1 MLSRLIDAFG
11 DRLGWL
17 AVAAAG
23 VAVVAYCLGCFNG
36 AVVVSRYILRDDVRS
51 HGSGNAGLTNFHRVF
66 GGPLTVVVILSDVV
80 KAVLAVMFAVFIAE
94 HISPDLV
101 PLAKYWAGTFC
112 LLGHMYPCTFQF
124 RGGKGILSG
133 GTIAIMMGFDSGNPY
148 SWCIPVVVWGGF
160 LILAVATRYVSL
172 GSCWAGF
179 SFPFVSWFVYR
190 DSLTLLLA
198 VIVGGLIL
206 WKHRGNIVRLIKGT
220 ESKFTLHKKPA
231 AGAEQA
237 VEAQKPAEETPAE
250 AELSASVEMA
260 EESPVEM
267 VGDAPAEETAP
278 VDEPP
283 VEEEIPVEEPAVET
297 SPAEEPSTE
306 GEAPVEETP
315 AAGPAG
321 EEPDEKPAGET
332 SEKPA
337 AKQNKKRRRRPSK
350 KPAQGESAE
359 EPAAGEDKQ

>member
-1 MLSRLIDAFG
+1 MLSHLIDAFG

-36 AVVVSRYILRDDVRS
+36 AVVVSRYILRDDVRN

-66 GGPLTVVVILSDVV
+66 GGPLTAVVILSDVV
-80 KAVLAVMFAVFIAE
+80 KAVLAVMFAVFIAV

-231 AGAEQA
+231 GEAGGA
-237 VEAQKPAEETPAE
+237 VEAQQPAVEPPAEAEPAVPEQTAEEPPVEAADESSVETAEDALAEREAPADDIPAVEETLAEESPGQEPSAVEEVPVEEPPAAEPAEEKPAEEPA
-250 AELSASVEMA
+250 
-260 EESPVEM
+260 
-267 VGDAPAEETAP
+267 
-278 VDEPP
+278 
-283 VEEEIPVEEPAVET
+283 
-297 SPAEEPSTE
+297 
-306 GEAPVEETP
+306 
-315 AAGPAG
+315 
-321 EEPDEKPAGET
+321 EKPAV
-332 SEKPA
+332 KP
-337 AKQNKKRRRRPSK
+337 NKKRRRKSSK
-350 KPAQGESAE
+350 KPAQEKSAE
-359 EPAAGEDKQ
+359 RATAGEDKP